1 MSDTKR
7 HTRFIEEP
15 SSIQVGPAI
24 AEPDTARSGGV
35 LSPKLHRGAG
45 SPTQPEKKPTLLR
58 PRGFPVKPTIERH
71 EAKLVNVFTGS
82 PWNQYDVRYRINL
95 GYSFGVVIPR
105 DTSHAR
111 MIRTITG
118 PNIEEQLQRFRQLC
132 HSNIVKTVEIY
143 NCFHQE
149 DNFLVSEL
157 MLTSLRH
164 ICRSPIYPTEQQL
177 SSILHQVLS
186 GEKFLLENNL
196 VHEQLS
202 AANILVNYAG
212 EVKISDIESCRRD
225 GDGTKLLESFSRLM
239 MKLMDKEKSVS
250 AAIGLS
256 HPDNWSHEAIDMFT
270 TAVSKPGVNE
280 LLDHG
285 FLQKRKQTELV
296 WLVPLVLISAK
307 HDRQ

>member
-1 MSDTKR
+1 MFLER
-7 HTRFIEEP
+7 RRPEL
-15 SSIQVGPAI
+15 
-24 AEPDTARSGGV
+24 TA
-35 LSPKLHRGAG
+35 L
-45 SPTQPEKKPTLLR
+45 
-58 PRGFPVKPTIERH
+58 
-71 EAKLVNVFTGS
+71 
-82 PWNQYDVRYRINL
+82 
-95 GYSFGVVIPR
+95 
-105 DTSHAR
+105 
-111 MIRTITG
+111 
-118 PNIEEQLQRFRQLC
+118 
-132 HSNIVKTVEIY
+132 
-143 NCFHQE
+143 
-149 DNFLVSEL
+149 
-157 MLTSLRH
+157 
-164 ICRSPIYPTEQQL
+164 
-177 SSILHQVLS
+177 QVLS